1 MEFSFPT
8 IQEFLESVLINHTC
22 SLDRIKKINERFYY
36 LPSTT
41 EEYNCAIIY
50 VDDSFTA
57 LIDAFSYELAVI
69 ILNEN
74 DEPICCITSQQMIPF
89 LYKSYNELQSFYDT
103 VIQTTDSSVTV
114 IDSKECVRTWT
125 DGAEK
130 IFSVNHNEI
139 IGQPITRFFDYKDL
153 EILQSL
159 HDGKSIVA
167 QFHQPRPDL
176 FVLINSK
183 TVNCNYEII
192 VAVFSKKDF
201 TNKV

>member
-1 MEFSFPT
+1 MAFSFPT
-8 IQEFLESVLINHTC
+8 IQEFLESALINHTC

-36 LPSTT
+36 LPATT

-74 DEPICCITSQQMIPF
+74 DEPLCCITSQQMIPF

-114 IDSKECVRTWT
+114 IDSKEYVRTWT

-130 IFSVNHNEI
+130 YFQSI
-139 IGQPITRFFDYKDL
+139 IMRLLGNRLLVF
-153 EILQSL
+153 
-159 HDGKSIVA
+159 
-167 QFHQPRPDL
+167 
-176 FVLINSK
+176 LIIK
-183 TVNCNYEII
+183 TWKFYNLYMMEK
-192 VAVFSKKDF
+192 A
-201 TNKV
+201 

>member
-1 MEFSFPT
+1 MAFSFPT
-8 IQEFLESVLINHTC
+8 IQEFLESILIDHTC
-22 SLDRIKKINERFYY
+22 SLNHIKQVNERFYY

-50 VDDSFTA
+50 VDDSFAA

-89 LYKSYNELQSFYDT
+89 LYKSYNELQAFYDT
-103 VIQTTDSSVTV
+103 VILTTDSSVTV

-130 IFSVNHNEI
+130 YF
-139 IGQPITRFFDYKDL
+139 
-153 EILQSL
+153 QSTIMKL
-159 HDGKSIVA
+159 LGN
-167 QFHQPRPDL
+167 RL
-176 FVLINSK
+176 L
-183 TVNCNYEII
+183 
-192 VAVFSKKDF
+192 VF
-201 TNKV
+201 